1 MTADE
6 PRTPE
11 SLLPAPGAG
20 REERVD
26 LGGWDAHILRWG
38 ATSTRRVLLLH
49 GFTSHAHSW
58 QHLASALV
66 SGTGYEVAAFDQRGH
81 GRSGATDRYGGR
93 VVVEDVRSL
102 LDALGWERA
111 SVAGHSMGGAAAFM
125 FAARYPARVNR
136 LVVIDAGPEVAPEG
150 GARIRANVGRPDVFA
165 SIDDALADARVWFP
179 RADEEL
185 LRHRV
190 QHNLV
195 PTADGK
201 LTWRTAPDLRDGTAP
216 RDDFTAD
223 ERWAAWRTVSAPT
236 LLVHGADSD
245 VLTYPLV
252 QDLRN
257 ARPDIE
263 VADIDGA
270 GHAIPLDQ
278 PGPLAAA
285 VARFLA
291 SPERS

>member
-66 SGTGYEVAAFDQRGH
+66 SGTSYEVAALDQRGH
-81 GRSGATDRYGGR
+81 GRWGATDRYGGR
-93 VVVEDVRSL
+93 VLVEDVRSL

-179 RADEEL
+179 R
-185 LRHRV
+185 RR
-190 QHNLV
+190 
-195 PTADGK
+195 
-201 LTWRTAPDLRDGTAP
+201 GTA
-216 RDDFTAD
+216 
-223 ERWAAWRTVSAPT
+223 AAPGPA
-236 LLVHGADSD
+236 
-245 VLTYPLV
+245 
-252 QDLRN
+252 
-257 ARPDIE
+257 
-263 VADIDGA
+263 
-270 GHAIPLDQ
+270 Q
-278 PGPLAAA
+278 PGPHRRRQAHVADCAGPTGRHGATGRFSRPTSAGRRGGRVGTDAAGP
-285 VARFLA
+285 R
-291 SPERS
+291 R